1 MKRLTMLLVA
11 LAIVFG
17 SATSSYAACTTHTY
31 FIDGRYIT
39 CTTCCYGYGNC
50 STTCF

>member
-1 MKRLTMLLVA
+1 MKRVAMCLFALGILL
-11 LAIVFG
+11 G

-31 FIDGRYIT
+31 FIDGRMIT

-50 STTCF
+50 TTNCF